1 VPVELQNLLMGSADR
16 LNVDPA
22 VLAGACES
30 LSAATE
36 HLLRELKS
44 LDGTVWGMLSTWQGN
59 SGAAYGQAWGQWLSG
74 AHEVEDALSTMA
86 RLLGDAGKAY
96 AHGEQRS
103 AADLGGLG
111 DG

>member
-1 VPVELQNLLMGSADR
+1 MSSAGR

-22 VLAGACES
+22 VLTAAFES

-44 LDGTVWGMLSTWQGN
+44 LDGAVSGMLSNWQGN
-59 SGAAYGQAWGQWLSG
+59 AGGAYGVAWGQWLSG

-103 AADLGGLG
+103 ATDLGGLG